1 LINGDLVSKP
11 LEDEM
16 VLFGLFF
23 LTLTIVSTLYLT

>member
-1 LINGDLVSKP
+1 LINGDLVGKP